1 MSLAHHLLLSLF
13 DAQTPPPP
21 PAPQAVRGAPSVW
34 LCLFDM
40 SNCLLST
47 RLPVCTSRCS
57 SSPGIS
63 RFPRKNHSFKWR
75 MVFRHQILPVNAFI
89 ASGMALLSNI
99 GSKQSREY
107 LLCVLRVIVI
117 SVFIYLKTTCL
128 YSHVQFQFNTTGH
141 ILTLPL
147 VYL

>member
-13 DAQTPPPP
+13 DAQTPPHPP
-21 PAPQAVRGAPSVW
+21 HHRRLGEPLQSGSVFLTCPIVFW
-34 LCLFDM
+34 AHAYLFAH
-40 SNCLLST
+40 
-47 RLPVCTSRCS
+47 SRCS

-63 RFPRKNHSFKWR
+63 WFPRKNHSFKWR

-99 GSKQSREY
+99 CSKQSREY
-107 LLCVLRVIVI
+107 LLCVLRVILI